1 MASRQI
7 AAAGK
12 PVACHGCSH
21 YFITHDANFSYGCR
35 ALRFKSRQQPMLDVI
50 AASGQQCLFF
60 RRKEQGL
67 K

>member
-7 AAAGK
+7 ASGK
-12 PVACHGCSH
+12 PATCQACSH
-21 YFITHDANFSYGCR
+21 YFITHDVSFRYGCR
-35 ALRFKSRQQPMLDVI
+35 ALKFKSQQQPMLDVI